1 MCSAFPLQGG
11 CLLGLHTAGH
21 TSISPGAQLRCPGY
35 LITVLW
41 ARTFSWSPVL
51 PPQETRKM
59 EKGLAQDSE
68 LYQSDT
74 AAGEVSPQT
83 RRKQHGDRGGEIPP
97 LHLKA

>member
-1 MCSAFPLQGG
+1 
-11 CLLGLHTAGH
+11 
-21 TSISPGAQLRCPGY
+21 
-35 LITVLW
+35 
-41 ARTFSWSPVL
+41 
-51 PPQETRKM
+51 M

-83 RRKQHGDRGGEIPP
+83 GRKQHGDRGGEIPP

>member
-1 MCSAFPLQGG
+1 
-11 CLLGLHTAGH
+11 
-21 TSISPGAQLRCPGY
+21 
-35 LITVLW
+35 
-41 ARTFSWSPVL
+41 
-51 PPQETRKM
+51 M

-97 LHLKA
+97 FTLRHELAPAYQQRGDEKPKIPQQRMCPSEARRFHTCVCGE